1 MASFDKMRLT
11 PVTPSWFTAG
21 EEVVLSYSGHFSGD
35 TITALLQLADC
46 KMAELDVRPPVRRKL
61 FNIMV
66 ESLQN
71 IYHHAKPQAT
81 TPKPS
86 LFVGRGKAHFY
97 VATGNCMARTE
108 ATALMRRLDEV
119 NAMSYEDLTRR
130 YRAQLA
136 SKPTSPPDPSCGA
149 GVGLLDMARRSGH
162 KIEYNFRPI
171 DDQHGFFSLQVA
183 VSE

>member
-1 MASFDKMRLT
+1 MASFDKMRS
-11 PVTPSWFTAG
+11 VSVFPSWFTAAK
-21 EEVVLSYSGHFSGD
+21 EVMLSYSGQFSGE
-35 TITALLQLADC
+35 TITALLQLIDT
-46 KMAELDVRPPVRRKL
+46 KLAELSVRPPVRRKL

-71 IYHHAKPQAT
+71 VYHHAKPQPAA
-81 TPKPS
+81 PKPS

-97 VATGNCMARTE
+97 VATSNCMASAD

-119 NAMSYEDLTRR
+119 NAMSREDLTQR
-130 YRAQLA
+130 YRVRLSNQLA
-136 SKPTSPPDPSCGA
+136 PPDLPRGA

-162 KIEYNFRPI
+162 KIEYNFEPI